1 MPTVLD
7 VLRTHLLGDEAA
19 DKLEEVLARWNA
31 MTAAAPTRR
40 NLVKPNLACSDV
52 APANQLVG
60 LLESFAAVIVGS
72 CLMVG
77 KVIQSLAPLPPSRG
91 YEPLLVEA
99 GWNQFSARGVAKIAV
114 RHGRRCAEESNWH
127 RPVIDAIR
135 FLAKPQRQRRAIL
148 RRAKLI
154 LQACKETS
162 IIETIFF
169 EAGLIELEF
178 VRLLESVVEG
188 REVDCRRITEIAAV
202 LAPRLS
208 LPRGPKVSAPS
219 AAHEFLLD
227 PEIGITLR
235 RPPATYRKRK
245 AEYIDALTAATR
257 LEFNA
262 PHFDPRPA
270 RRRIAR
276 QKANSGAK

>member
-7 VLRTHLLGDEAA
+7 ALRTHLLGDEAA
-19 DKLEEVLARWNA
+19 AKLEEVIARWNA
-31 MTAAAPTRR
+31 RTAGAPARR
-40 NLVKPNLACSDV
+40 DPVRPNLACSDL
-52 APANQLVG
+52 APANQLVA
-60 LLESFAAVIVGS
+60 LLEGFAAVIFGMG
-72 CLMVG
+72 LMLG
-77 KVIQSLAPLPPSRG
+77 KVFESLAPLPPSRG
-91 YEPLLVEA
+91 YEPLLMEA
-99 GWNQFSARGVAKIAV
+99 GWNRIAARGVAKIAV
-114 RHGRRCAEESNWH
+114 RHGRRCAEESSWR
-127 RPVIDAIR
+127 RPVVDAIR
-135 FLAKPQRQRRAIL
+135 FLAKPQRQRRAL
-148 RRAKLI
+148 LPRAKLI
-154 LQACKETS
+154 LQVCKETS

-169 EAGLIELEF
+169 EAGLIEFEF

-188 REVDCRRITEIAAV
+188 REVDCRRITEIAA
-202 LAPRLS
+202 LRAPRLS
-208 LPRGPKVSAPS
+208 LPGGPKVSAPS

-245 AEYIDALTAATR
+245 AEYVDALTAATR

-262 PHFDPRPA
+262 PHFDPRPV